1 MPDVVKKTFEVKW
14 NAKRDAQIAAAP
26 LIGPWLSSPKFGVWA
41 TTESGSDA
49 WNTWFGGFSLF
60 DPDTWKGKAKEVSTN
75 YAKNA
80 RSLASAV
87 QGRDTRVGLEERKG
101 TNFGMAS
108 SKGSAV
114 NIVVNQASQSLSQNL
129 GSVGFGTLES
139 AIGGSLPNQDAAET
153 AFNTIV
159 NVLNTKTTGN
169 TNPRNMQVEGFQD
182 NDGNQ
187 FIRIIPDTK
196 TVDELMGSKEN
207 PGPLN
212 QRVRSDLLAQGVVV
226 KLAPAGALPKSTFDF
241 RTTPIEAAINVN
253 GGELTIGGGYYD
265 GGKIT
270 ITRNGNGS
278 YQYYGDAYIYDPSKG
293 DYREVNISKKIND
306 YINTNRLTVQQA
318 REWVDGLL
326 NDYAAENLRLE
337 K

>member
-1 MPDVVKKTFEVKW
+1 
-14 NAKRDAQIAAAP
+14 
-26 LIGPWLSSPKFGVWA
+26 
-41 TTESGSDA
+41 
-49 WNTWFGGFSLF
+49 
-60 DPDTWKGKAKEVSTN
+60 
-75 YAKNA
+75 
-80 RSLASAV
+80 
-87 QGRDTRVGLEERKG
+87 
-101 TNFGMAS
+101 
-108 SKGSAV
+108 
-114 NIVVNQASQSLSQNL
+114 
-129 GSVGFGTLES
+129 
-139 AIGGSLPNQDAAET
+139 
-153 AFNTIV
+153 
-159 NVLNTKTTGN
+159 
-169 TNPRNMQVEGFQD
+169 MQVEGFQD

-212 QRVRSDLLAQGVVV
+212 QRINSDLLAQGVVV